1 MFERTRGEIIGSL
14 LSLARLKRD
23 EAALAKHIK
32 NDTLPA
38 FKNDLGAMVSALAT
52 SVTGT
57 SYQGAQPSVT
67 ENIAKIGSQI
77 PALEIAL
84 TNIVQQREVRSLLS
98 MAKDTRNA
106 GEMLAWIK
114 DKTLPSFEGD
124 FLGAV
129 QAIASVVTGKAP
141 EKVEPDMW
149 KQINAIGKD
158 YPMLDS
164 ALTGL
169 ALDEGTGPIKIAQHD
184 KNPYKPEK
192 LTFEA

>member
-14 LSLARLKRD
+14 LSLARMKSD
-23 EAALAKHIK
+23 EVALAKHIK
-32 NDTLPA
+32 TDTLPA
-38 FKNDLGAMVSALAT
+38 FKNDFGAMVSALVT
-52 SVTGT
+52 SVTGA

-84 TNIVQQREVRSLLS
+84 TDIVQQREVKSLLS

-106 GEMLAWIK
+106 SDMLTWIK
-114 DKTLPSFEGD
+114 DKTLPSFGGD

-129 QAIASVVTGKAP
+129 QAIAGVVTGKAP
-141 EKVEPDMW
+141 EGMDPDMW
-149 KQINAIGKD
+149 KQIHAIGKK

-169 ALDEGTGPIKIAQHD
+169 ALDDVTGPIKIAQHD

-192 LTFEA
+192 LTYEA